1 MRLRSCGLPAVAAFA
16 VAGLFGSAQTLAQSA
31 YIPNPIRQHRVGNLH
46 RDQYGDHGHPR
57 PEL

>member
-1 MRLRSCGLPAVAAFA
+1 MRLRISGLPAVAVIA
-16 VAGLFGSAQTLAQSA
+16 VAGLFGSAQTLAQNA
-31 YIPNPIRQHRVGNLH
+31 YLPNPIRQHRVGDLH